1 MYKAHVSRHGGFM
14 IGAAYQQGI
23 FVQVIS
29 SEGQILFTQ
38 KGKLL
43 RCSSEV
49 VSFLKGNDLFICDPQ
64 GSTLSP
70 HRYTDD
76 EPAKA
81 GSSKSIVFYFLLR
94 CLIKIGAVYR
104 LYQFLGR
111 LSNGGIHL
119 I

>member
-1 MYKAHVSRHGGFM
+1 M

-49 VSFLKGNDLFICDPQ
+49 VSFLKGNDLFICDHQ
-64 GSTLSP
+64 GM
-70 HRYTDD
+70 
-76 EPAKA
+76 
-81 GSSKSIVFYFLLR
+81 FLLS
-94 CLIKIGAVYR
+94 CMFID
-104 LYQFLGR
+104 
-111 LSNGGIHL
+111 LSFH
-119 I
+119 

>member
-1 MYKAHVSRHGGFM
+1 MAGEMAGRRIDEAQDRDDGHGRARDDTGKIEEAERKAGQRRDIRPVGDRH
-14 IGAAYQQGI
+14 AH
-23 FVQVIS
+23 
-29 SEGQILFTQ
+29 
-38 KGKLL
+38 
-43 RCSSEV
+43 R
-49 VSFLKGNDLFICDPQ
+49 P
-64 GSTLSP
+64 P
-70 HRYTDD
+70 HHHDRRAEHD

>member
-49 VSFLKGNDLFICDPQ
+49 VSFLKGNALFICDHQ
-64 GSTLSP
+64 GSTLSS

-81 GSSKSIVFYFLLR
+81 GSSKSILFCFLFG
-94 CLIKIGAVYR
+94 CLIKIGVVYR

>member
-49 VSFLKGNDLFICDPQ
+49 VSFLKGNDLLFVTIREA
-64 GSTLSP
+64 
-70 HRYTDD
+70 RYPPIAIRMTSQLKRVHQ
-76 EPAKA
+76 KA
-81 GSSKSIVFYFLLR
+81 LYFTS
-94 CLIKIGAVYR
+94 C
-104 LYQFLGR
+104 
-111 LSNGGIHL
+111 
-119 I
+119 

>member
-49 VSFLKGNDLFICDPQ
+49 VSFLKGNALFICDHQ
-64 GSTLSP
+64 GSTLSS

-76 EPAKA
+76 KPAKN
-81 GSSKSIVFYFLLR
+81 GSSKSILFYLLFG
-94 CLIKIGAVYR
+94 CLTKIGDVCQ